1 MATLAADYPVRI
13 GRPALTGRPS
23 RAGAPLAVRARPA
36 PRRVSPA
43 VARRRRLGI
52 ATLVAGAALLMMAG
66 SLVLQAVRTGGG
78 PLTTPGAAP
87 GIHLASDQVWV
98 VQPGDTVWS
107 IAQTADPGADVRP
120 LVDRITA
127 ELRGQPLY
135 PGERILIPR
144 AA

>member
-13 GRPALTGRPS
+13 GRPAYAGHAS
-23 RAGAPLAVRARPA
+23 RAGTSLRVADRRGARI
-36 PRRVSPA
+36 SPA
-43 VARRRRLGI
+43 VARRRRLGA
-52 ATLVAGAALLMMAG
+52 ATLLVGAVLLMLAG

-78 PLTTPGAAP
+78 PLTATGAAP
-87 GIHLASDQVWV
+87 GINLASDQVWV

-107 IAQTADPGADVRP
+107 IAQSADPGADVRP

-127 ELRGQPLY
+127 ELKGRPLY

-144 AA
+144 SA

>member
-13 GRPALTGRPS
+13 GRAAYTGRPS
-23 RAGAPLAVRARPA
+23 QAGVRPRAHRRPA
-36 PRRVSPA
+36 TRGVSPA
-43 VARRRRLGI
+43 VARRRRLGV
-52 ATLVAGAALLMMAG
+52 ATLVAGAALLIMTG

-78 PLTTPGAAP
+78 PLTTGGAAP
-87 GIHLASDQVWV
+87 GINLAADQVWV

-107 IAQTADPGADVRP
+107 IAQAVDPGADVRP

-127 ELRGQPLY
+127 ELKGEPLY